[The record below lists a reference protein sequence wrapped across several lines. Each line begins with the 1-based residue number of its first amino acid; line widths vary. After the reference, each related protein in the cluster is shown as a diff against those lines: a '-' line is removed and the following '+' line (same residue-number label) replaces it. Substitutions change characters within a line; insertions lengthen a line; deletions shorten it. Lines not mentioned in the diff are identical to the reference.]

1 MKANIFNLRSSIGR
15 SLLQGPSSSGWV
27 VRATGARANLVR
39 MARELCAD
47 FLVRTRDEWLDL
59 AIPPLKRTYT
69 RSAAE
74 WIALE
79 LMNVI
84 VAAADLCFGE
94 EVLIRVVSVEPDD
107 GSWLPDQW
115 TQISKPNRQLPL
127 SEVTFVAFER
137 KHMRNALLARLVG
150 TASGFFDCYEEILQE
165 IFDAKVLFI
174 NDDKMGTK
182 EWIIAQGWA
191 VEKEIDAFLATIV
204 HYEGQRFTTDPDLLI
219 SPNEARL
226 FLRRL
231 LGSMI
236 SWIIW
241 NNPGGLHRKGNSGR
255 VMR

>member
-1 MKANIFNLRSSIGR
+1 MFNLRSSISR
-15 SLLQGPSSSGWV
+15 SVLQGPSSSGWV
-27 VRATGARANLVR
+27 VRAAGARAHLVR

-47 FLVRTRDEWLDL
+47 FLVRTRNEWLDL

-69 RSAAE
+69 RPAAE

-107 GSWLPDQW
+107 GNWVPDQW

-137 KHMRNALLARLVG
+137 RHIRNALLGRLVG

-174 NDDKMGTK
+174 NDDNMGSK

-191 VEKEIDAFLATIV
+191 VETEIDAFLETIV
-204 HYEGQRFTTDPDLLI
+204 HYKAQRFTTDPEMLI

-236 SWIIW
+236 AWIIR
-241 NNPGGLHRKGNSGR
+241 NNPGDLDRKANSGEVR
-255 VMR
+255 R

>member
-1 MKANIFNLRSSIGR
+1 MFNLRSSISR
-15 SLLQGPSSSGWV
+15 SLPQGPSSSGWV
-27 VRATGARANLVR
+27 VRATGTRANLVR
-39 MARELCAD
+39 MARELCAE

-69 RSAAE
+69 RAAAE

-79 LMNVI
+79 LMNII

-107 GSWLPDQW
+107 GSWIPDQW

-127 SEVTFVAFER
+127 AEVTFVAFER

-150 TASGFFDCYEEILQE
+150 TASGFFDRYEEILQE

-174 NDDKMGTK
+174 NDENMGSK

-191 VEKEIDAFLATIV
+191 VEKEIDAFLETII
-204 HYEGQRFTTDPDLLI
+204 HYKAQRFTSDPALLI
-219 SPNEARL
+219 APNEARH

-236 SWIIW
+236 SWIIH
-241 NNPGGLHRKGNSGR
+241 NNPGGLDRKTNSRR
-255 VMR
+255 VAR